1 MIPERFGRY
10 EVLTE
15 VGDGAMGRVY
25 TAWDPAVGRVVA
37 VKTVKREVLTRDTT
51 PEYLRRFRNES
62 IAAGSLSHPAI
73 VGIYDVGEDY
83 LVMEFVE
90 GRTLQAILRE
100 RGRLAP
106 DEVRRLLAP
115 VADAID
121 FAHRRSIVHRDIK
134 PANIMVQTDGLPK
147 LMDFGVAKIESSVMT
162 ATGQILGSPTYM
174 APEQIAG
181 QAITGRVDVYALAV
195 VAYEL
200 LTGRPPFAGKTIT
213 QVIYH
218 VMHGQAAP
226 PRRLNATLPGR
237 YDDVFARALQKDPS
251 LRYESAGAFVAALEL
266 RGIEEAL
273 SPEGEPVA
281 GRPATPEPEGRSR
294 EARATPAPVAPAPDA
309 PAGVAAAGP
318 APARAGWLLPVAVGL
333 VVAAIATGWLLSR
346 LRGAAES
353 AAEATARLAATATAT
368 PAATATA
375 APAAAPA
382 AADPAPSPSP
392 APTPDAAP
400 TPAVTA
406 ARARSVRSPK
416 ATPAPT
422 PTAVVAALPAATPA
436 TPPPTVEGQLVE
448 MAPDVTPPR
457 KLRGPSAAYPERAQA
472 KKLEGTV
479 TLSLIVDE
487 NGLPKDVQ
495 VVESAGDIL
504 DRAVLDAVAQWVF
517 EPARKDGVRVKVR
530 WQVRQ
535 IYRRSR

>member
-37 VKTVKREVLTRDTT
+37 VKTVKRELLTRDTT
-51 PEYLRRFRNES
+51 PEYLRRFRNET

-100 RGRLAP
+100 RGRLEP

-226 PRRLNATLPGR
+226 PRRLNAALPGR
-237 YDDVFARALQKDPS
+237 YDDVFARALQKDPT
-251 LRYESAGAFVAALEL
+251 LRYETAGAFVAALEL
-266 RGIEEAL
+266 RGLEEAL
-273 SPEGEPVA
+273 TPAGADPAPAPVPAPPDTRESPPVASAWPGEPVPVETPRPA
-281 GRPATPEPEGRSR
+281 PANPGASGRPRG
-294 EARATPAPVAPAPDA
+294 
-309 PAGVAAAGP
+309 
-318 APARAGWLLPVAVGL
+318 PARAGWLLPVGAAL
-333 VVAAIATGWLLSR
+333 VVAAIVAGVAL
-346 LRGAAES
+346 
-353 AAEATARLAATATAT
+353 ARVRAT
-368 PAATATA
+368 PAAVDPGPVAPSATPTP
-375 APAAAPA
+375 APSASPS
-382 AADPAPSPSP
+382 PSPSP
-392 APTPDAAP
+392 AEATPEPAPAPAATP
-400 TPAVTA
+400 TPAATPRA
-406 ARARSVRSPK
+406 RTARAPK

-422 PTAVVAALPAATPA
+422 PLAAAPAPTAAP

-448 MAPDVTPPR
+448 LGPDVTPPR
-457 KLRGPSAAYPERAQA
+457 KVRGPSAAYPERAQA